1 MKVKISRIHP
11 EAVLPEYKTTGAACF
26 DLATIETRVIKPG
39 EVVYLRTGL
48 VMQTPPGHFLAVAPR
63 SSLHKLGLDQPH
75 SFGILDPDFSGPE
88 DELKLVIRNF
98 STEPV
103 KVEKQQRLS
112 QGFFVEVPKVVW
124 QEIKAS
130 QLGKKSRGGF
140 GSTGR
145 S

>member
-11 EAVLPEYKTTGAACF
+11 DAQLPEYKSVGAACF
-26 DLATIETRVIKPG
+26 DLATIENRVIKPG

-48 VMQTPPGHFLAVAPR
+48 VVQTPPGHFLAIAPR

-98 STEPV
+98 STKPV
-103 KVEKQQRLS
+103 KVEKYQRLS
-112 QGFFVEVPKVVW
+112 QGFFAEVPKVVW
-124 QEIKAS
+124 QEIDS
-130 QLGKKSRGGF
+130 TELGQTSRGGF
-140 GSTGR
+140 GSTGQ